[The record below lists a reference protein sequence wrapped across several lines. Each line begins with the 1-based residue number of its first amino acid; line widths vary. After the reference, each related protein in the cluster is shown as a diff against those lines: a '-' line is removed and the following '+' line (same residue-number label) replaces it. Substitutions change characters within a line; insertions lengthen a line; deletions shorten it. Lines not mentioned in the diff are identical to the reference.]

1 MPSYLERNLHALRR
15 YLCLKIYGNEFSSV
29 KKALQPA
36 AGVRGYVHRLGTLSR
51 NAKLFLV
58 ATVFQGLGSGIWAVL
73 FYLYLNLHEV
83 GFQLNFIGNMF
94 TAGAIA
100 TGVVALPAGLL
111 CERIGAKK
119 AILIGLTANLI
130 NLAQIVVL
138 QPANLLAASI
148 TSGLIGTLA
157 SVAATPLLVENSSP
171 EERAYLF
178 SFQSALSI
186 TMAVVGS
193 LIGGFMPDLFNLS
206 LGLSTGVNG
215 SAAGYRISLAI
226 SITLSLTAVFPI
238 LLVKQTNRHER
249 QRMADFL
256 RLRNI
261 KSSKTI
267 IKFMIPTA
275 LTGLGAGFV
284 IPLVNPFFKQ
294 KYNAGPEQVGV
305 ISSLGNITLGIATLL
320 TPALS
325 KRMTRVKFVV
335 LCQYL
340 SMPFIMLTS
349 LSPNLTWAGGSY
361 IVRTS
366 LMNMAGPIGT
376 TFEMESVTAEER
388 ATTNGLMV
396 MSDQIPRAVTATI
409 SGAMMTGSDFFTPFL
424 TMTVIYLVSSSLY
437 FGFFRN
443 AEARKP
449 TTSTR
454 S

>member
-1 MPSYLERNLHALRR
+1 
-15 YLCLKIYGNEFSSV
+15 
-29 KKALQPA
+29 
-36 AGVRGYVHRLGTLSR
+36 
-51 NAKLFLV
+51 
-58 ATVFQGLGSGIWAVL
+58 
-73 FYLYLNLHEV
+73 
-83 GFQLNFIGNMF
+83 MF

-100 TGVVALPAGLL
+100 TGIVALPAGLL
-111 CERIGAKK
+111 CERIGPKK
-119 AILIGLTANLI
+119 AILIGLSANLV

-138 QPANLLAASI
+138 QPTDLLAASI
-148 TSGLIGTLA
+148 SSGLIGTLA
-157 SVAATPLLVENSSP
+157 SVAATPLLVENSNL

-206 LGLSTGVNG
+206 MGLSTGANG
-215 SAAGYRISLAI
+215 SAAGYRISLAVSI
-226 SITLSLTAVFPI
+226 SLSLAAVFPV
-238 LLVKQTNRHER
+238 LLVKQTNKHEGKK
-249 QRMADFL
+249 MADFL

-275 LTGLGAGFV
+275 LTGLGAGFIV
-284 IPLVNPFFKQ
+284 PLVNPFFKQ
-294 KYNAGPEQVGV
+294 RYNAVPEQVGV
-305 ISSLGNITLGIATLL
+305 ISSLSNVTLGVATLL

-366 LMNMAGPIGT
+366 LMNMASPIGT
-376 TFEMESVTAEER
+376 TFQMESVTAEER
-388 ATTNGLMV
+388 ATTSGLMV

-409 SGAMMTGSDFFTPFL
+409 SGAMMTGDDFFTPFL
-424 TMTVIYLVSSSLY
+424 TMTVIYLFSSSLY
-437 FGFFRN
+437 FAFFRK
-443 AEARKP
+443 AETKKP
-449 TTSTR
+449 AASN
-454 S
+454 

>member
-1 MPSYLERNLHALRR
+1 
-15 YLCLKIYGNEFSSV
+15 V

-36 AGVRGYVHRLGTLSR
+36 AGVRKYVNRLGTLSR
-51 NAKLFLV
+51 NAKLYLV

-83 GFQLNFIGNMF
+83 GFQMNFIGNMF
-94 TAGAIA
+94 TVGAIA
-100 TGVVALPAGLL
+100 TGLIALPAGLL
-111 CERIGAKK
+111 CERIGPKK
-119 AILIGLTANLI
+119 AILMGLMANLV
-130 NLAQIVVL
+130 NLAQILVL
-138 QPANLLAASI
+138 QPTNLLAASI
-148 TSGLIGTLA
+148 TSGLVGTLA
-157 SVAATPLLVENSSP
+157 SVAATPFMVENSSM
-171 EERAYLF
+171 EERTYLF

-206 LGLSTGVNG
+206 MGLPTGLNG

-226 SITLSLTAVFPI
+226 SIALSLAVVFPV
-238 LLVKQTNRHER
+238 LLVKQRKRYEQ
-249 QRMADFL
+249 QRMVDFL

-261 KSSKTI
+261 KSSRTI

-294 KYNAGPEQVGV
+294 RYNAGPEQVGV
-305 ISSLGNITLGIATLL
+305 ISSLGNITLGIATLV

-325 KRMTRVKFVV
+325 KRMTRVRFVV

-376 TFEMESVTAEER
+376 TFQMESVTAEER

-396 MSDQIPRAVTATI
+396 MSDQIPRATTATI

-424 TMTVIYLVSSSLY
+424 IMTIVYLVSSSLY
-437 FGFFRN
+437 FTFFRN
-443 AEARKP
+443 AEAKKP
-449 TTSTR
+449 NTS

>member
-1 MPSYLERNLHALRR
+1 M
-15 YLCLKIYGNEFSSV
+15 
-29 KKALQPA
+29 
-36 AGVRGYVHRLGTLSR
+36 
-51 NAKLFLV
+51 
-58 ATVFQGLGSGIWAVL
+58 
-73 FYLYLNLHEV
+73 
-83 GFQLNFIGNMF
+83 NFIGNMF
-94 TAGAIA
+94 TVGAIA
-100 TGVVALPAGLL
+100 TGLIALPAGLL
-111 CERIGAKK
+111 CERIGPKK
-119 AILIGLTANLI
+119 AILIGLTANLV
-130 NLAQIVVL
+130 NLAQILVL
-138 QPANLLAASI
+138 QPANLLTASI
-148 TSGLIGTLA
+148 TSGLVGTLA
-157 SVAATPLLVENSSP
+157 SVAATPFMVENSSM
-171 EERAYLF
+171 EERTYLF

-206 LGLSTGVNG
+206 MGLPTGLNG
-215 SAAGYRISLAI
+215 SAAGYRISLVI
-226 SITLSLTAVFPI
+226 SVALSLAVVFPV
-238 LLVKQTNRHER
+238 LLVKQTKRYER
-249 QRMADFL
+249 QRMVDFL

-275 LTGLGAGFV
+275 LTGFGAGFV

-294 KYNAGPEQVGV
+294 RYNAGPEQVGV

-325 KRMTRVKFVV
+325 KRMTRVRFVV

-376 TFEMESVTAEER
+376 TFQMESVTAEER

-396 MSDQIPRAVTATI
+396 MSDQIPRATTATI

-424 TMTVIYLVSSSLY
+424 IMTVTYLVSSSLY
-437 FGFFRN
+437 FTFFRN
-443 AEARKP
+443 AEAKKP
-449 TTSTR
+449 NTS